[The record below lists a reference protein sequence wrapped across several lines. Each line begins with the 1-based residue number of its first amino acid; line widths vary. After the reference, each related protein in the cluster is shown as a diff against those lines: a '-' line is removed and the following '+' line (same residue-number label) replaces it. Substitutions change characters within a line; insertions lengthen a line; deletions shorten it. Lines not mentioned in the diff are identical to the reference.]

1 MSSAEQKKDASKG
14 KGKGGPKGGRKG
26 REQYIRKRQKLN
38 FKTQTESR
46 REARSKGPW
55 KGVFR
60 DPVKLYLRGVM
71 MGYRRSRLNQHF
83 NRSLIKIEDVKSKE
97 DAKYYLGHKVLYI
110 YRAVSKKDPRTGKSV
125 LRVIP
130 GKITS
135 THGNNG
141 TVRVRFSPNLPTRAF
156 GKRVRVMM
164 WPHRA
169 PN

>member
-1 MSSAEQKKDASKG
+1 MGAQPQKKGGGGSKKKG
-14 KGKGGPKGGRKG
+14 K
-26 REQYIRKRQKLN
+26 QIR
-38 FKTQTESR
+38 FKSWIKSR
-46 REARSKGPW
+46 RAARTKGPW

-60 DPVKLYLRGVM
+60 DPVKLYLRGVI
-71 MGYRRSRLNQHF
+71 MGYRRSRLNIHP
-83 NRSLIKIEDVKSKE
+83 NRALVKIEDVKSQK
-97 DAKYYLGHKVLYI
+97 DARYYLGHRVLYI
-110 YRAVSKKDPRTGKSV
+110 YRAPTKKDPRTGKGM

-130 GKITS
+130 GKITG

-141 TVRVRFSPNLPTRAF
+141 TVRVRFTPNVPARAH